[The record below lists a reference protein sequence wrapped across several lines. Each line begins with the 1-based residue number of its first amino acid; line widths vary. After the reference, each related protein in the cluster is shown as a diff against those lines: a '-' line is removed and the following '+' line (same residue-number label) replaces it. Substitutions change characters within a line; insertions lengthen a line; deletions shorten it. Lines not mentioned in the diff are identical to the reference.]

1 MLYQIGTLLTGRCLL
16 KVSKFNK
23 NMHNKIPHTVIYFF
37 AKTIM
42 ISVIN
47 TRTISVISPVMY
59 IQVQKIMN
67 NAEYNSSMLNSI

>member
-1 MLYQIGTLLTGRCLL
+1 
-16 KVSKFNK
+16 
-23 NMHNKIPHTVIYFF
+23 MHNKIPHTVIYFF